1 MKVKELIKNLM
12 DYDMDLNVVIKL
24 DGKETIKNMSGI
36 LHITENRMYSVVLIE
51 PVDYLADRDKQ
62 TELKG

>member
-24 DGKETIKNMSGI
+24 DGKETIKNTSGI